1 MSMNCP
7 KCGRNTQDDAVY
19 CPYCGQGLVPSAKTT
34 RVSVA
39 GALLIVAG
47 AASFI
52 FLVLSIRALYML
64 YNWYPATVAETWILY
79 AQMLT
84 GFSFTGFLFGLI
96 SSSLALARR
105 NYRLT
110 MIFSLLC
117 TASGAGA
124 WIESMIIPLANLW
137 YSFLL
142 YFLPSFTT
150 ALIATIL
157 IYPRKA
163 EFTHQTTPKQ
173 TA

>member
-1 MSMNCP
+1 MPMNCP

-19 CPYCGQGLVPSAKTT
+19 CPYCGHGLVPAARTT

-47 AASFI
+47 VASFI
-52 FLVLSIRALYML
+52 FLVLAIRALYML

-84 GFSFTGFLFGLI
+84 IFSLTGFLFGLT

-110 MIFSLLC
+110 MIFSLFC
-117 TASGAGA
+117 TISGAGA
-124 WIESMIIPLANLW
+124 WIESMTIPLANLW
-137 YSFLL
+137 YSFLF

-150 ALIATIL
+150 ALVATIL